1 MSLGVK
7 ATHAL
12 FGLILQLFFS
22 GFVFWLRFSRESL
35 IWFKVFSAFLS
46 LFSPVLFFSFNIRL
60 LTSFFPLQTNVTHW
74 LTNPN
79 WGIKPEENI
88 LYSSARKRNKKNLFQ
103 KSNQFCFLFKKEI
116 FHFKIEIFFQLIEE
130 KKFQRFFFLDQTK
143 KQSSCCVCA
152 RGLIFEDLYLF
163 YNFVFLGL
171 EKKC

>member
-60 LTSFFPLQTNVTHW
+60 LTSFFPLQ
-74 LTNPN
+74 
-79 WGIKPEENI
+79 IKCHTLVNESKLGDKTGGKHFVFFSQKKKQKKFVSKIQPV
-88 LYSSARKRNKKNLFQ
+88 LFSLQKRNF
-103 KSNQFCFLFKKEI
+103 SF
-116 FHFKIEIFFQLIEE
+116 
-130 KKFQRFFFLDQTK
+130 
-143 KQSSCCVCA
+143 
-152 RGLIFEDLYLF
+152 
-163 YNFVFLGL
+163 
-171 EKKC
+171 